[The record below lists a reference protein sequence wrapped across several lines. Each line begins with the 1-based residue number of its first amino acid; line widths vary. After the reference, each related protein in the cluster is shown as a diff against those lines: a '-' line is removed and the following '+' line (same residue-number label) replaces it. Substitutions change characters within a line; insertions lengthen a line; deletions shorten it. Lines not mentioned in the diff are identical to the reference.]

1 MCCQQG
7 DSTSLSYRVTCIF
20 IQGTGKTSGNK
31 IFLEHLAALEKEEKA
46 MHDKKVVGS
55 SASNKEDS
63 ASDQVEEVD
72 DDDDGEDLTPTGPKK
87 RRVKESR
94 NKTKKKS
101 ASDEGREDADCVE
114 RQMFHAKQV
123 NKNCSML
130 HSNVNYKC
138 YRGL

>member
-7 DSTSLSYRVTCIF
+7 DCSLLSYKIALLL

-31 IFLEHLAALEKEEKA
+31 IFLEHLAAVEKEEKA

-55 SASNKEDS
+55 SSLNKQDS
-63 ASDQVEEVD
+63 AGDQEDEAEEVSD
-72 DDDDGEDLTPTGPKK
+72 DDWSPIGSKK

-94 NKTKKKS
+94 NKTKRKS
-101 ASDEGREDADCVE
+101 VSDEGREDADYVE

-123 NKNCSML
+123 
-130 HSNVNYKC
+130 
-138 YRGL
+138 